1 MLATWLELSEDEQK
15 NYDTVK
21 EKIIES
27 LMPTEFVTLEQFH
40 SRKLLPGESLSVF
53 LHELRKL
60 LAHSMLKVESS
71 MRDQLFLHQFI
82 SGLPISIAK
91 QLRAT
96 GEVKDINDSIQRARL
111 LLSLEEHE
119 KHSTAAVQP
128 RITDV
133 EQRLSKQIESLAEQ
147 VAALAT
153 RQETTEHGT

>member
-111 LLSLEEHE
+111 LLSLKEHE

-153 RQETTEHGT
+153 